1 MRDISMSENQRE
13 FIQNQLKNLKK
24 NKFDLLNQLKQELLH
39 KEKFF
44 QENID
49 YKITVKEQEVMI

>member
-1 MRDISMSENQRE
+1 MSENQRE